1 MRYRQT
7 VLGAGWAVLR
17 PLLSTLVFTVVFGRM
32 AKLPSEGA
40 PYALFAL
47 SGVLPWTFFSSAVA
61 GAGESLVGS
70 QHLVSKIYFPRL
82 LIPLSVFGSSLVDL
96 VVGAVVLA
104 GLALFYGFGVGSGWL
119 LLPALVLLL
128 ILSSLGIGTLFAAL
142 NVTYRDVR
150 HLVPYAL
157 QVWLY
162 ATPVVYPPALFP
174 DRWRWLLYLNPVAGP
189 VEAFRAMALG
199 RGLDLPGVGVSLLS
213 SLLLLALALAYF
225 GRVERRFADV
235 I

>member
-1 MRYRQT
+1 MRYKQT
-7 VLGAGWAVLR
+7 VLGAGWAVVR
-17 PLLSTLVFTVVFGRM
+17 PLLSTLVFTVVFGRV

-47 SGVLPWTFFSSAVA
+47 AGVLPWTFFSSVVA
-61 GAGESLVGS
+61 GAGESLVGA

-82 LIPLSVFGSSLVDL
+82 LIPLSVLGTCLLDL
-96 VVGAVVLA
+96 GV
-104 GLALFYGFGVGSGWL
+104 GLALLAALAIAYGVGLGASWL
-119 LLPALVLLL
+119 VLPLLVLLL
-128 ILSSLGIGTLFAAL
+128 VLSSLGIGTLFAAL

-162 ATPVVYPPALFP
+162 ATPVVYPATLFP
-174 DRWRWLLYLNPVAGP
+174 ERLRWLLYLNPVAGP
-189 VEAFRAMALG
+189 VEAFRAVALG
-199 RGLDLPGVGVSLLS
+199 RAVDSTGVAVSILS
-213 SLLLLALALAYF
+213 SLLLLALGLFYF